1 MHADRPY
8 LHEFLSWHTR
18 AQELHQVPKLAALE
32 FFMKFDEELQVLG
45 TKA

>member
-32 FFMKFDEELQVLG
+32 LFIKLDNELQILG
-45 TKA
+45 AKA